1 MIENGIRPL
10 ADKYNRV
17 ICITFNVSERFLLTG
32 EGEMFESSPYER
44 EFLLLF
50 SKLLP
55 ETQEYLLIVAKEL
68 LNKQQKLIGNDRN
81 SRYEPLKSI

>member
-1 MIENGIRPL
+1 MLQRL
-10 ADKYNRV
+10 K
-17 ICITFNVSERFLLTG
+17 VSEKHWGIPKRN
-32 EGEMFESSPYER
+32 
-44 EFLLLF
+44 FLLLF